1 MKATMVGSALLAI
14 AAAMTG
20 CGGSGNK
27 ASSTT
32 AATSTAPTS
41 ISATKAGS
49 GATAAAPTSAAA
61 ATGGGDSGT
70 CPYLSDADGATV
82 LRNAGQPKVS
92 TVDGASVKQTT
103 CSWGTGTPNTL
114 VLIVSEVKV
123 SAAFDAAK
131 QKISNSLKENIDGL
145 GDGGGFQQKNTN
157 DAVIVFFKGKTQV
170 SLLVTT
176 TATTGLNADAMAAIA
191 KKIAAQL

>member
-1 MKATMVGSALLAI
+1 VKATIVGSALLAI

-41 ISATKAGS
+41 SSATKAGG
-49 GATAAAPTSAAA
+49 GATAAVPTSTAAT
-61 ATGGGDSGT
+61 TGGGDSGT
-70 CPYLSDADGATV
+70 CQYLSDADAATV
-82 LRNAGQPKVS
+82 LLNAGQPKVL
-92 TVDGASVKQTT
+92 TVDGASVKETT
-103 CSWGTGTPNTL
+103 CSWGIGTPSTL
-114 VLIVSEVKV
+114 VLVVSEVKV
-123 SAAFDAAK
+123 AAYDAVK
-131 QKISNSLKENIDGL
+131 QKILSSLQEKIDGL
-145 GDGGGFQQKNTN
+145 GDGGGFQQKNAN
-157 DAVIVFFKGKTQV
+157 EPVIVFFKGKTQV

-176 TATTGLNADAMAAIA
+176 TATTGVNADAMAAIA